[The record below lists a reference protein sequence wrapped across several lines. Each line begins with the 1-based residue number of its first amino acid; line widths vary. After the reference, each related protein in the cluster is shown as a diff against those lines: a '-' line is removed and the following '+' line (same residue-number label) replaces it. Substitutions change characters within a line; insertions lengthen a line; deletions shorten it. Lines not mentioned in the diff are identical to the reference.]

1 MPSSSPFLSDNAAIR
16 LSREHVDH
24 GALEE
29 LEMHAAAIATPIAI
43 NKHDEAALVSRLDKR
58 LLCFA
63 MLGNLVKTMDS
74 TNISAYP
81 IQK

>member
-1 MPSSSPFLSDNAAIR
+1 MPSSSPFLSDNAAHR

-29 LEMHAAAIATPIAI
+29 LEMHAITTPIAI

-81 IQK
+81 IQQ